1 MKRYLIF
8 IIPLLVFTSCKKF
21 LDVQPESDVT
31 KEQLFTTEDGFEEAL
46 NGVYTRCTK
55 ADLYGGN
62 LTFSNLDIMAQNY
75 SFSNTDFQKIA
86 SFQYKQSILKDKNS
100 QIWSAV
106 YNAIGNCNEILQ
118 VIDKQKAVFSGNN
131 YAIIK
136 GEALALRAYLHFDLL
151 RMFGAS
157 YKYNPNS
164 KGIPYVTDVSIKSTP
179 FSSVGDVIN
188 YAIIDLRNARTLLS
202 NTDPIISAAYVV
214 GYPNKTYSAGY
225 TGLKQTETSSNT
237 LFLQNRRHRLNY
249 YAVCGELAR
258 VYLYKNDY
266 QNALSNANDVISA
279 NKFPWTQK
287 DDAFNNNVEQKDRI
301 FYNELVF
308 GWYAPHANDN
318 SALVT
323 LFSATNTAQ
332 YQPTPLQ
339 LNNIYEKSTV
349 GAEDWRYR
357 QWFFTATDV
366 TPNRSYLVKYLV
378 NSSPQVNLHPL
389 MAPAFRLTEAYYIA
403 AEASYDSNPTKA
415 IEYLNTVRTHR
426 GIIDLL
432 PSTLGKTAFMNE
444 LVKEARKEFYGE
456 SQIFYMYKRLN
467 LDIVAASGQ
476 IYPASNSIYVFPV
489 PDDEAAYNN

>member
-1 MKRYLIF
+1 LLAILTKLI
-8 IIPLLVFTSCKKF
+8 
-21 LDVQPESDVT
+21 QPVT
-31 KEQLFTTEDGFEEAL
+31 QEL
-46 NGVYTRCTK
+46 
-55 ADLYGGN
+55 
-62 LTFSNLDIMAQNY
+62 S
-75 SFSNTDFQKIA
+75 
-86 SFQYKQSILKDKNS
+86 
-100 QIWSAV
+100 
-106 YNAIGNCNEILQ
+106 
-118 VIDKQKAVFSGNN
+118 KQKLL
-131 YAIIK
+131 AI
-136 GEALALRAYLHFDLL
+136 H
-151 RMFGAS
+151 
-157 YKYNPNS
+157 
-164 KGIPYVTDVSIKSTP
+164 
-179 FSSVGDVIN
+179 
-188 YAIIDLRNARTLLS
+188 
-202 NTDPIISAAYVV
+202 
-214 GYPNKTYSAGY
+214 
-225 TGLKQTETSSNT
+225 
-237 LFLQNRRHRLNY
+237 LFLQNSRHRLNY

-287 DDAFNNNVEQKDRI
+287 DDAFNNNVEQKDRV

-308 GWYAPHANDN
+308 GWYAPQANDN
-318 SALVT
+318 NALVT
-323 LFSATNTAQ
+323 LFSAANTAQ

-339 LNNIYEKSTV
+339 LDNIYEKSTV

-389 MAPAFRLTEAYYIA
+389 MAPGFRLAEAYYIA

-432 PSTLGKTAFMNE
+432 PTTLGKTAFMNE

-476 IYPASNSIYVFPV
+476 IYPASNSIYVFPI